1 MRLPGVFVGVRRRL
15 LLRLTAT
22 GAAQALLATAAAL
35 LVRFTFDHLIQPG
48 SALDGAML
56 AAVGAGLLVAAAA
69 TAWLRWRERV
79 DAEQLGQDYA
89 RELRLLLFDH
99 LLRLPGRVLQRRRK
113 GGVMLR
119 FIGDLSALR
128 QWLSF
133 GLAKLTVAAVATLGV
148 LSALTLLAWKFA
160 LLVALVLIVTG
171 GLSVR
176 SGVSLRQAVKRARR
190 QRARLANNIGEKASA
205 MGVVQ
210 AFGQGRRERRR
221 MERLSRALYDA
232 MIDRADRLG
241 RLRGLT
247 EMTTAVASA
256 GVLLLGAM
264 EVAAG
269 HTTPGTLVAAVA
281 LVGML
286 VPSLRNLGRVHEY
299 WHGAQVSR
307 HNLERFLRAPGRL
320 RQVARAS
327 RLQLDEGRIEL
338 RKVSVDDSLR
348 SVSVRVEG
356 GQRIAI
362 IGANGAGK
370 STLLSLIA
378 RLTDAD
384 RGQVLL
390 DGQDV
395 TRCNLVSIRR
405 NVGIMSPDLPLLR
418 GSVEKNISYRLP
430 RADAEQRKA
439 VADWCDLPRLFAE
452 MPGGKSARVAEGGGN
467 LSQGQRAR
475 IALARALL
483 GAPRILLLD
492 EVDAN
497 LDPDARQLVERILDS
512 YPGTVLL
519 VTHGAGLLSKVD
531 RIWRLSG
538 GQVTESDPPL
548 AGVRK
553 SDEVERPL
561 TLAS

>member
-48 SALDGAML
+48 SPLDGAML
-56 AAVGAGLLVAAAA
+56 AAVGAGLLVVAAA

-79 DAEQLGQDYA
+79 DAEHLGQDYA

-256 GVLLLGAM
+256 GVLLL
-264 EVAAG
+264 
-269 HTTPGTLVAAVA
+269 
-281 LVGML
+281 
-286 VPSLRNLGRVHEY
+286 
-299 WHGAQVSR
+299 
-307 HNLERFLRAPGRL
+307 
-320 RQVARAS
+320 
-327 RLQLDEGRIEL
+327 
-338 RKVSVDDSLR
+338 
-348 SVSVRVEG
+348 
-356 GQRIAI
+356 
-362 IGANGAGK
+362 
-370 STLLSLIA
+370 
-378 RLTDAD
+378 
-384 RGQVLL
+384 
-390 DGQDV
+390 
-395 TRCNLVSIRR
+395 
-405 NVGIMSPDLPLLR
+405 
-418 GSVEKNISYRLP
+418 
-430 RADAEQRKA
+430 
-439 VADWCDLPRLFAE
+439 
-452 MPGGKSARVAEGGGN
+452 SA
-467 LSQGQRAR
+467 
-475 IALARALL
+475 
-483 GAPRILLLD
+483 
-492 EVDAN
+492 
-497 LDPDARQLVERILDS
+497 
-512 YPGTVLL
+512 
-519 VTHGAGLLSKVD
+519 
-531 RIWRLSG
+531 
-538 GQVTESDPPL
+538 
-548 AGVRK
+548 
-553 SDEVERPL
+553 
-561 TLAS
+561 